1 MKLFATEFDPRLA
14 IIPRDYQGE
23 AADNSIGIWD
33 SGVIGALVRA
43 FTGGGKTII
52 SCLLIDRW
60 LSRGDDYRAMVL
72 SYEQQLVDQ
81 FAQEIED
88 VLGIFPGIEMERRK
102 WAGEKIAVVSRQSV
116 LPKTLATDEQK
127 AWLLANGVD
136 NVGLL
141 TKTLAKSLITQMKRG
156 QADVGDVRAVCEAH
170 NGHWMTNQERGVVS
184 RLHRFDPQYNWLIIA
199 DEAHK
204 FAYHLTSV
212 GHIYDWFSPNPK
224 SRWLGVTATPKR
236 SDGVSIGYKMFPG
249 VALDYPLYS
258 PTGRCA
264 VRDGYAVPYRQ
275 KYICVEGVDFKSLSK
290 VRGDFDEAE
299 LERILGTEEQ
309 LARLAEPML
318 DMCGERRTLIFNPT
332 VQMAK
337 DVAAYVNARAK
348 CKCNCGKVKWY
359 SSLMVGDGAQCECGT
374 LLDVEHIVLSGDQ
387 CQVIHES
394 IPTTQRKEI
403 YEGHQ
408 TGKFQF
414 LSVCGLCKE
423 GYNDPDI
430 ACVAVFRPVSKAA
443 SSLAEQM
450 KGRAA
455 RPLRGLIEG
464 MATAQE
470 RLDAI
475 AGSTKP
481 DALIIDLVGITGLA
495 DCASTALIYSEGLP
509 DDVREKAADLL
520 VEGEI
525 EDVEEAVEE
534 AKRLVDEDRERIRE
548 ERLQQERRAKAEAQ
562 RRAQAEAEVTYSTHD
577 VGTGSA
583 YDPTR
588 PTDKMLGYIRSL
600 GMEFEN
606 WEPTKRQAGRMIE
619 QLLAGMTAQ
628 EVAYL
633 NGVQEGSWKP
643 AFASVK
649 QVMYLRS
656 LGYRGKTE
664 GMTPSVASN
673 AIGGMKE
680 PMKHYPKAINEAPNE
695 AMLTEVAR
703 RIYVQ
708 YRDGKLTELQFTA
721 LVARGKRR
729 REEMRPQVQ
738 PPAEDF

>member
-1 MKLFATEFDPRLA
+1 MQLFATAFDPRIA

-33 SGVIGALVRA
+33 AGVIGALVRA

-60 LSRGDDYRAMVL
+60 LNRGEDYRAMVL

-88 VLGIFPGIEMERRK
+88 VLGISPGIEMEKRQWEGQK
-102 WAGEKIAVVSRQSV
+102 VVVASRQSL
-116 LPKTLATDEQK
+116 LPKSLATDEQK
-127 AWLLANGVD
+127 AWLLAAGVD
-136 NVGLL
+136 NAGLL
-141 TKTLAKSLITQMKRG
+141 TQSLAKSLITQLKRG
-156 QADVGDVRAVCEAH
+156 QSDAGDVRAICADH
-170 NGHWMTNQERGVVS
+170 NCHWMTNQERGIVS
-184 RLHRFDPQYNWLIIA
+184 RLHRFDPQYNWLIVA

-204 FAYHLTSV
+204 FAYKLASV
-212 GHIYDWFSPNPK
+212 GHIYDWFGTNPK
-224 SRWLGVTATPKR
+224 SRWLGITATPKR

-258 PTGRCA
+258 PSGRCA

-275 KYICVEGVDFKSLSK
+275 KYICVEGVDFKSLK
-290 VRGDFDEAE
+290 MVRGDFDEAE
-299 LERILGTEEQ
+299 LEKILGTEEQ
-309 LARLAEPML
+309 LARLVEPML
-318 DMCGERRTLIFNPT
+318 DMCGPRKTLIFSPT

-337 DVAAYVNARAK
+337 DVAAYINARAK
-348 CKCNCGKVKWY
+348 CQCPCGKVKWY
-359 SSLMVGDGAQCECGT
+359 SSLMVGDGAQCECGV

-387 CQVIHES
+387 CYVIHEA
-394 IPTTQRKEI
+394 IPSPQRKEI
-403 YEGHQ
+403 YKGHQ

-464 MATAQE
+464 MATSQE
-470 RLDAI
+470 RVEAI
-475 AGSTKP
+475 AKSAKP

-520 VEGEI
+520 VEGDI
-525 EDVEEAVEE
+525 EDVEEAVNE
-534 AKRLVDEDRERIRE
+534 AKRLVEEDRERIKQ
-548 ERLQQERRAKAEAQ
+548 ERLDQERRAKEEAQ
-562 RRAQAEAEVTYSTHD
+562 RRAKAEAEVTYSTHD

-583 YDPTR
+583 YDPSR
-588 PTDKMLGYIRSL
+588 PTDKMIGYIKSL
-600 GMEFEN
+600 GLEFDN
-606 WEPTKRQAGRMIE
+606 WEPTKKQASRIIS
-619 QLLAGMTAQ
+619 QLKEGLPAK
-628 EVAYL
+628 EVAYQ
-633 NGVQEGSWKP
+633 NGIQEGCWKES
-643 AFASVK
+643 FASVK
-649 QVMYLRS
+649 QIMYLRS

-664 GMTPSVASN
+664 GMTPSAASN

-680 PMKHYPKAINEAPNE
+680 PMKHFPKAISEAPNE
-695 AMLTEVAR
+695 ATLTEVAR
-703 RIYVQ
+703 RIFIQ
-708 YRDGKLTELQFTA
+708 HRDGHLTENEFNG
-721 LVARGKRR
+721 LVARGKARR
-729 REEMRPQVQ
+729 AELN
-738 PPAEDF
+738 PPPEDF